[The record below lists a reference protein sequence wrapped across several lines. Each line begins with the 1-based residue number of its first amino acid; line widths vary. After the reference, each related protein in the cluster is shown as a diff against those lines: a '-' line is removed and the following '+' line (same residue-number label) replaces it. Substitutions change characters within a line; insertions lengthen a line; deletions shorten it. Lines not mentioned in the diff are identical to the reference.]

1 MPLSKS
7 WQKLLGEHWKIIEEG
22 NVEVFKE
29 ESNFKRALSLVFRLS
44 PDLSQ
49 KIREDL
55 NRVVPENLKGKIIF
69 QPSEGY
75 HLTLFWSPKDN
86 LEGLDVP
93 QFSQTLNQLF
103 SKTPSITGTIS
114 FPHFGRGGMLS
125 IFTTE
130 MEEEIRSLRRKL
142 EEIFLSFG
150 VAPGFREEYYDLI
163 WGSLTR
169 HSAEFTKGEKQIL
182 KNLTVIEVPSV
193 TFNKADLVL
202 NDKFLTPE
210 NTKILGRFSLQAK
223 IS

>member
-1 MPLSKS
+1 MLLSKS

-29 ESNFKRALSLVFRLS
+29 ESNSKRTLSLVFRLS
-44 PDLSQ
+44 SDLSQ

-55 NRVVPENLKGKIIF
+55 DRVIPESLKGKIIF

-86 LEGLDVP
+86 LEGLNLP
-93 QFSQTLNQLF
+93 QFTQTLSQLF
-103 SKTPSITGTIS
+103 SKTPAITGTIS
-114 FPHFGRGGMLS
+114 FPYFGKGGMLS

-130 MEEEIRSLRRKL
+130 REEEILSLRKRL
-142 EEIFLSFG
+142 QEIFLSFG
-150 VAPGFREEYYDLI
+150 VNPGFREAYYDLI

-169 HSAEFTKGEKQIL
+169 YSAEFTQEEKQIL

-193 TFNKADLVL
+193 TFNEAVLVL

-210 NTKILGRFSLQAK
+210 NTEILGRFSL
-223 IS
+223 